1 MQPVYLRLSLRTG
14 AGTVKCC
21 DHALF
26 VCLPETCRCCRNF
39 ASYTINVVD
48 MSDYVTRRSSDDV
61 SIDSTLL
68 HDRVHAHD
76 PYTPESSN
84 SRTPLTDDAQEEE
97 EEHDIRRSSVS
108 PTELKSKLENY
119 ITGSR
124 KEGAAVIGRLSAKDD
139 FLEVPLGGS
148 GEVVESGVIL
158 SPEAVSKSARKSSRR
173 NYSKCCSLA

>member
-1 MQPVYLRLSLRTG
+1 
-14 AGTVKCC
+14 
-21 DHALF
+21 
-26 VCLPETCRCCRNF
+26 
-39 ASYTINVVD
+39 

-68 HDRVHAHD
+68 HDRGTAHD

-97 EEHDIRRSSVS
+97 EEETDIRRSSVS

-124 KEGAAVIGRLSAKDD
+124 KEGAAVIGRLSVKDD
-139 FLEVPLGGS
+139 FLEVPLDGS
-148 GEVVESGVIL
+148 GEVVEGGVIL
-158 SPEAVSKSARKSSRR
+158 SPEEAVSKPARSRR
-173 NYSKCCSLA
+173 NYSKCCSLAWFVLK